1 MKAFGIVGDPGS
13 STMRTRTVL
22 AILFLLLGVAL
33 SDAAELKQDTL
44 QAWDAYVRTINL
56 SVVDRGSGDRPFLW
70 VDESPDLGR
79 RVRAGEVLVASHD
92 LRKVPHGLIH
102 HWIGAMF
109 IPNAT
114 LNEVTRVL
122 DDYDRYADF
131 YRPIVVKSKLVA
143 RTDDCDKVT
152 ILMTQ
157 RAFSVTAAVETD
169 SEVRTVKLD
178 SNRIYSLSR
187 SIRVQEIANY
197 GRQDEH
203 LLLEGQGPGYVWRM
217 LGMTRAEQ
225 RDGGVYLEMETI
237 GLSRGIPLEFRWLI
251 QPLTEKLPRNIMFE
265 MLNDTGAAVRRETES
280 SWGKNLR
287 TAEDSAVLRK

>member
-1 MKAFGIVGDPGS
+1 MKAFRIVGDPGS

-22 AILFLLLGVAL
+22 AILLLLLGVAP

-44 QAWDAYVRTINL
+44 QAWDAYIRTTNL
-56 SVVDRGSGDRPFLW
+56 TVVDRGSRDKPFLW
-70 VDESPDLGR
+70 VDESPDLAR

-131 YRPIVVKSKLVA
+131 YRPIVAKSKLVE

-169 SEVRTVKLD
+169 NEVRTVKLD

-187 SIRVQEIANY
+187 SVRVQEIANY

-203 LLLEGQGPGYVWRM
+203 LLLEDHGPGYVWRM

-225 RDGGVYLEMETI
+225 RNGGVYLEI
-237 GLSRGIPLEFRWLI
+237 ARCFALRG
-251 QPLTEKLPRNIMFE
+251 E
-265 MLNDTGAAVRRETES
+265 MIH
-280 SWGKNLR
+280 
-287 TAEDSAVLRK
+287 

>member
-1 MKAFGIVGDPGS
+1 
-13 STMRTRTVL
+13 MRTRTVL

>member
-22 AILFLLLGVAL
+22 AILLLLLGVAP
-33 SDAAELKQDTL
+33 SDAADLKQDTL
-44 QAWDAYVRTINL
+44 QAWDAYVRAINL
-56 SVVDRGSGDRPFLW
+56 SVADRGSGDRPFLW
-70 VDESPDLGR
+70 VDQSPDLGR

-131 YRPIVVKSKLVA
+131 YRTIVVKSKLVE

-152 ILMTQ
+152 MLMTQ

-169 SEVRTVKLD
+169 NEVRTVQLD
-178 SNRIYSLSR
+178 PNRIYSLSV
-187 SIRVQEIANY
+187 SVRVQEIANY

-203 LLLEGQGPGYVWRM
+203 PLPEDRGPGYVWRM
-217 LGMTRAEQ
+217 LGMTRIEQ

-280 SWGKNLR
+280 SSGNTLR
-287 TAEDSAVLRK
+287 MAEDSAVPRK

>member
-1 MKAFGIVGDPGS
+1 
-13 STMRTRTVL
+13 
-22 AILFLLLGVAL
+22 
-33 SDAAELKQDTL
+33 
-44 QAWDAYVRTINL
+44 
-56 SVVDRGSGDRPFLW
+56 VVDRGSGDRPFLW